1 MEEGRGE
8 LMAKHRSLSNALLSP
23 EKMAFIKGQDA
34 AQADTLP
41 DPPPV
46 QSNAVVI
53 PVVELSAETASEPMD
68 IQPSKKPNDKQSQR
82 TNNAPIDHNTIAPAN
97 EDYLVPITTRLQA
110 RTAEALRRAYLE
122 QKINR
127 REPATQQEIIE
138 LALQEWLRTN
148 AFLE

>member
-1 MEEGRGE
+1 
-8 LMAKHRSLSNALLSP
+8 MAKHRSLSNALLSP

-34 AQADTLP
+34 NQANPIVDGQH
-41 DPPPV
+41 PV
-46 QSNAVVI
+46 QSNAVVV
-53 PVVELSAETASEPMD
+53 PVVELFADTVSAPSEIRPKKT
-68 IQPSKKPNDKQSQR
+68 PSVKQSQ
-82 TNNAPIDHNTIAPAN
+82 PIHNEPINRNTIAPAN

-122 QKINR
+122 QKLNR